1 MEFVDFSGVGDATVK
16 VLAKYNLNTPED
28 LLTIFPKEYKDT
40 RHITLI
46 KDLVSDKKFLIEGR
60 VSNVSYKK
68 FGKKFLRFI
77 VSDETGFCT
86 IMLFKF
92 YPNQIAM
99 LEKAEFIRCYGKA
112 DKAEL
117 SLNPQMVH
125 PEWAVVNNGNSSLE
139 QKLSAVYKVK
149 KISDKLI
156 AKMISKILYEKKVVN
171 ILPYEYLK
179 QYGLMSFI
187 DALYYVHAL
196 TNSIDDKYLQKARS
210 SIKFEEMLAYKLAE
224 ESIKK
229 DMTKPLSSRLSLNL
243 SEKQSFLNKLPYS
256 LTDAQSRAIDE
267 ILTDIDQKNTMIRL
281 LQGDVGA
288 GKTIVAAMTLYAAVK
303 SGYQAAIMA
312 PTEILAEQHYNFLL
326 DYFSGFGI
334 DVVPLLGKL
343 TAKQTRESLE
353 KIKIFKKCVIVGTHA
368 IFQDK
373 VDYCNLGLV
382 VVDEQHRFGVEQRL
396 ALINK
401 ASVNGNKLAPH
412 QLIISATPIPRTLA
426 MTLYGNLKLSILDEL
441 PPNRKPI
448 VTIVLNRAKKENL
461 ITKLK
466 DAVVRKEQSYWVCP
480 LVEESEDL
488 DFLQDV
494 KTLYK
499 ELSVCLGQEK
509 VGLVYGSMKSKEKL
523 QEMNAFK
530 SAEYDVLVATTV
542 IEVGV
547 DVPNAS
553 IMIIDNAERLGISQL
568 HQLRGRVGRGA
579 KESFCVLLY
588 SDKISEV
595 GKKRLSL
602 VRESQDGFYLAEK
615 DLEIRG
621 AGDILGKEQSGVST
635 FKTFDINEYYD
646 NYERVAQLAEMIVK
660 SNPDVA
666 KKIVNKWFN
675 KRVNY
680 VDV

>member
-1 MEFVDFSGVGDATVK
+1 MEFVDFAGVGEATVK
-16 VLAKYNLNTPED
+16 ALAKYNLHAPED

-40 RHITLI
+40 RYITAI
-46 KDLVSDKKFLIEGR
+46 RDLVSDKKFLIEGQ
-60 VSNVSYKK
+60 VSNISYKK
-68 FGKKFLRFI
+68 FGKKFLRFT
-77 VSDETGFCT
+77 VSDETGICT
-86 IMLFKF
+86 IVLFKF
-92 YPNQIAM
+92 YPNQIAI
-99 LEKAEFIRCYGKA
+99 LEKAQYIRCYGKV
-112 DKAEL
+112 EL

-125 PEWAVVNNGNSSLE
+125 PEWAVVNNGNSLLE
-139 QKLSAVYKVK
+139 QRLSAVYKIK
-149 KISDKLI
+149 KVSDKLI
-156 AKMISKILYEKKVVN
+156 AKIISKILYEKKIVN
-171 ILPYEYLK
+171 ILPQEYLK
-179 QYGLMSFI
+179 QYGLMSFV

-196 TNSIDDKYLQKARS
+196 TNSIDDKYLFKARQ

-229 DMTKPLSSRLSLNL
+229 DIAKPLSPELSLGL
-243 SEKQSFLNKLPYS
+243 REKQSFLENLPYS
-256 LTDAQSRAIDE
+256 LTNAQSRAINE
-267 ILTDIDQKNTMIRL
+267 ILADIDQKNTMIRL

-288 GKTIVAAMTLYAAVK
+288 GKTIVAAMALYATVK

-312 PTEILAEQHYNFLL
+312 PTEILAEQHFSFLS
-326 DYFSGFGI
+326 DYFSSFEI
-334 DVVPLLGKL
+334 EVVPLLGKL

-353 KIKIFKKCVIVGTHA
+353 KIKTLKDCVVVGTHA
-368 IFQDK
+368 ILQDR
-373 VDYCNLGLV
+373 VEYCNLGLV

-401 ASVNGNKLAPH
+401 ASANGNKLAPH

-448 VTIVLNRAKKENL
+448 VTTVLNRAKKESL

-466 DAVVRKEQSYWVCP
+466 DAVSRGEQIYWVCP

-494 KTLYK
+494 KTLHK
-499 ELSVCLGQEK
+499 ELSDYLGQER

-523 QEMNAFK
+523 EEMNAFK

-588 SDKISEV
+588 GDRISEV

-646 NYERVAQLAEMIVK
+646 NYEKVAQLAETVVK
-660 SNPDVA
+660 NNPEAA

>member
-1 MEFVDFSGVGDATVK
+1 MRFVDFAGVGDATVK
-16 VLAKYNLNTPED
+16 ALEKYNLNTPQD
-28 LLTIFPKEYKDT
+28 LLAIFPKEYKDT
-40 RHITLI
+40 RFVTSINKLTAQ
-46 KDLVSDKKFLIEGR
+46 KKHLIEGR
-60 VSNVSYKK
+60 VSNITYKK
-68 FGKKFLRFI
+68 FGKKYLRFV

-92 YPNQIAM
+92 YPNQIVM
-99 LEKAEFIRCYGKA
+99 LESAEYVRCYGKA
-112 DKAEL
+112 EL
-117 SLNPQMVH
+117 SLSPQMVH
-125 PEWAVVNNGNSSLE
+125 PEWAIVKDGKSSLE
-139 QKLSAVYKVK
+139 QKLSAVYRLK

-156 AKMISKILYEKKVVN
+156 NKIISKMLHEKKVEN
-171 ILPYEYLK
+171 ILQQQYLK
-179 QYGLMSFI
+179 KYGLINFV

-196 TNSIDDKYLQKARS
+196 TNSVDDKYLQKAKE
-210 SIKFEEMLAYKLAE
+210 SIRFEEMLAYKLAE
-224 ESIKK
+224 ESVKK
-229 DMTKPLSSRLSLNL
+229 DMSKPDSPQLKITKKDMDRFYK
-243 SEKQSFLNKLPYS
+243 ELPYQ
-256 LTDAQSRAIDE
+256 LTNAQSRTINE
-267 ILTDIDQKNTMIRL
+267 ILNDIGEQNTMIRL

-288 GKTIVAAMTLYAAVK
+288 GKTIVATIALYVAEK

-312 PTEILAEQHYNFLL
+312 PTEILAEQHYKFLSEYL
-326 DYFSGFGI
+326 GGFDI

-343 TAKQTRESLE
+343 TAKQTRENLE
-353 KIKIFKKCVIVGTHA
+353 KIKTLKRCVIVGTHA
-368 IFQDK
+368 IFQDR
-373 VDYCNLGLV
+373 VEYCNLGLV

-401 ASVNGNKLAPH
+401 AATSGKKLAPH

-448 VTIVLNRAKKENL
+448 VTTVLNRAKKNTL
-461 ITKLK
+461 ISKLK
-466 DAVVRKEQSYWVCP
+466 DAISRGEQIYWVCP

-494 KTLYK
+494 KTLHK
-499 ELSVCLGQEK
+499 ELVQILGDQK
-509 VGLVYGSMKSKEKL
+509 VGLVYGSMKSKEKV
-523 QEMNAFK
+523 QEMEAFK
-530 SAEYDVLVATTV
+530 SKIYDVLVATTV

-568 HQLRGRVGRGA
+568 HQLRGRVGRGS
-579 KESFCVLLY
+579 KESFCVLMY

-602 VRESQDGFYLAEK
+602 IRESQDGFYLAEK

-621 AGDILGKEQSGVST
+621 AGDILGKEQSGIST
-635 FKTFDINEYYD
+635 FRTFDINEYYD
-646 NYERVAQLAEMIVK
+646 NYEK
-660 SNPDVA
+660 VA
-666 KKIVNKWFN
+666 KLADVLMKEDPKAAEKLINRWFN

-680 VDV
+680 VEV

>member
-1 MEFVDFSGVGDATVK
+1 MKFVDFAGVGEATIK
-16 VLAKYNLNTPED
+16 ALAKYNLHTPED

-40 RHITLI
+40 RHITPI
-46 KDLVSDKKFLIEGR
+46 RDLVSEKKFLIEGR
-60 VSNVSYKK
+60 ISNISYKK
-68 FGKKFLRFI
+68 FGKKFLRFTI
-77 VSDETGFCT
+77 SDETGICT
-86 IMLFKF
+86 VVLFKF

-99 LEKAEFIRCYGKA
+99 LERAQNIRCYG
-112 DKAEL
+112 KAEL

-125 PEWAVVNNGNSSLE
+125 PEWAVVNNGNSLLE
-139 QKLSAVYKVK
+139 QKLSAVYRIKKV
-149 KISDKLI
+149 SDKLI
-156 AKMISKILYEKKVVN
+156 AKIISKILYEKEVVN
-171 ILPYEYLK
+171 ILPQKYLK
-179 QYGLMSFI
+179 QFNLMSFV

-196 TNSIDDKYLQKARS
+196 TNSIDDRYLYKARA

-224 ESIKK
+224 QSIKK
-229 DMTKPLSSRLSLNL
+229 DMAKPVSAKLSLSL
-243 SEKQSFLNKLPYS
+243 SDKQNFLKKFPYS
-256 LTDAQSRAIDE
+256 LTNAQSRAIDE
-267 ILTDIDQKNTMIRL
+267 IMTDIGQKTTMIRL

-288 GKTIVAAMTLYAAVK
+288 GKTIVAAMALYATVK

-312 PTEILAEQHYNFLL
+312 PTEILAEQHFSFLS
-326 DYFSGFGI
+326 DYFSNFGI
-334 DVVPLLGKL
+334 EVVPLLGKL
-343 TAKQTRESLE
+343 TAKQTRESLDR
-353 KIKIFKKCVIVGTHA
+353 IKTIKDCVVVGTHA
-368 IFQDK
+368 IFQDR
-373 VDYCNLGLV
+373 VEYCNLGLV

-401 ASVNGNKLAPH
+401 ASSSGNNLAPH

-448 VTIVLNRAKKENL
+448 VTTVLSRAKKESL

-466 DAVVRKEQSYWVCP
+466 DAVSRSEQIYWVCP

-494 KTLYK
+494 KTLHK
-499 ELSVCLGQEK
+499 ELSECLGQDK

-530 SAEYDVLVATTV
+530 AAKYDVLVATTV

-588 SDKISEV
+588 SDRISEV

-646 NYERVAQLAEMIVK
+646 NYEKVAQLAEIILK
-660 SNPDVA
+660 NNPDVA
-666 KKIVNKWFN
+666 KKLVNKWFS